1 MTQSA
6 ITNNLRIT
14 KERLKAWEACASGY
28 RWFLEKFP
36 QGGEF
41 SEVYTALQADKR
53 HDDSGWLSDRVFAE
67 LDTPFAVRQT
77 VLISGADTAKIEKSV
92 ADGANAATTGNWAN
106 AATTGYRANAAT
118 TGYRANAA
126 TTGEGANA
134 ATTGEGANAATTGN
148 WANAA
153 TTGYRANAATTG
165 EGANA
170 ATTGYRAN
178 AATTGEGAN
187 AATTGYRANAAT
199 TGYRA
204 NAATTGYRA
213 NAATAGKHAVAAALG
228 IEAKA
233 KASEGGAIVL
243 VHRNDGG
250 ELLQIRAS
258 KVGENGIKPDVW
270 YSLDASG
277 VFVEVE

>member
-1 MTQSA
+1 MNS
-6 ITNNLRIT
+6 ITNNPLIT
-14 KERLKAWEACASGY
+14 KERLKAWAACADGY
-28 RWFLEKFP
+28 RWFLKEFP

-53 HDDSGWLSDRVFAE
+53 YDDSGWLSDQVFAE
-67 LDTPFAVRQT
+67 LDAKFAVRQT

-92 ADGANAATTGNWAN
+92 ADGAEAATTGDRAHAATTGYRANAATTGDWANAATTGNGAN

-118 TGYRANAA
+118 TGNGANAA
-126 TTGEGANA
+126 TTGNWANAATTGNWANA

-153 TTGYRANAATTG
+153 TT
-165 EGANA
+165 
-170 ATTGYRAN
+170 
-178 AATTGEGAN
+178 
-187 AATTGYRANAAT
+187 
-199 TGYRA
+199 
-204 NAATTGYRA
+204 
-213 NAATAGKHAVAAALG
+213 GKHAVAAALG

-243 VHRNDGG
+243 VHRTDSGD
-250 ELLQIRAS
+250 LLQIRAS
-258 KVGENGIKPDVW
+258 KVGENGIKPNVW
-270 YSLDASG
+270 YSLDESG

>member
-1 MTQSA
+1 MNS
-6 ITNNLRIT
+6 ITNNPLIT
-14 KERLKAWEACASGY
+14 KERLKAWAACADGY

-41 SEVYTALQADKR
+41 AEVHMALQADKR
-53 HDDSGWLSDRVFAE
+53 YDDSGWLSDKVFAE

-92 ADGANAATTGNWAN
+92 ADGAE

-118 TGYRANAA
+118 TG
-126 TTGEGANA
+126 GGANA
-134 ATTGEGANAATTGN
+134 ATTG
-148 WANAA
+148 
-153 TTGYRANAATTG
+153 Y
-165 EGANA
+165 GANA

-178 AATTGEGAN
+178 AATTGDWANAATTGYGAN
-187 AATTGYRANAAT
+187 AATTGYGANAAT
-199 TGYRA
+199 TGYMA
-204 NAATTGYRA
+204 HAATT
-213 NAATAGKHAVAAALG
+213 GKHAVAAALG

-243 VHRNDGG
+243 VHRTDSGD
-250 ELLQIRAS
+250 LLQIRAS
-258 KVGENGIKPDVW
+258 KVGENGIKPNVW
-270 YSLDASG
+270 YSLDESG

>member
-92 ADGANAATTGNWAN
+92 ADGANAATTGHWAH
-106 AATTGYRANAAT
+106 
-118 TGYRANAA
+118 
-126 TTGEGANA
+126 
-134 ATTGEGANAATTGN
+134 AATTGN
-148 WANAA
+148 W
-153 TTGYRANAATTG
+153 
-165 EGANA
+165 ANA

-204 NAATTGYRA
+204 NAATTG
-213 NAATAGKHAVAAALG
+213 KHAVAAALG

-243 VHRNDGG
+243 VHRTNSGD
-250 ELLQIRAS
+250 LLHIRAS

-270 YSLDASG
+270 YSLDESG

>member
-36 QGGEF
+36 QGGKF

-92 ADGANAATTGNWAN
+92 ADGAEAATTGD
-106 AATTGYRANAAT
+106 RANAAT
-118 TGYRANAA
+118 TGD
-126 TTGEGANA
+126 
-134 ATTGEGANAATTGN
+134 

-170 ATTGYRAN
+170 ATTGN
-178 AATTGEGAN
+178 W
-187 AATTGYRANAAT
+187 
-199 TGYRA
+199 
-204 NAATTGYRA
+204 A

-243 VHRNDGG
+243 VHRTDSGD
-250 ELLQIRAS
+250 LLQIRAS
-258 KVGENGIKPDVW
+258 KVGENGIKPNVW
-270 YSLDASG
+270 YSLDESG